1 MTFDDEDVD
10 VENDKWES
18 LDICMTRNKL
28 VPCYL
33 TVIDMKFDDEGEEE
47 EEVDNL
53 IRRMITTLMSDG
65 DDTGLLDQDLVV

>member
-33 TVIDMKFDDEGEEE
+33 TLIDKKLDEGEK

-53 IRRMITTLMSDG
+53 IRRMIMMLMSDG
-65 DDTGLLDQDLVV
+65 DDTSLLDKVLVV